1 MINTR
6 NKLGNRSL
14 HNINDSS
21 PNNGLVSPNTT
32 YGIDVSS
39 SNQRLDINNCTS
51 VNDSSSPN
59 NGLVSLIVNE
69 GTNVY
74 ALNHGFIT
82 LSNND
87 SILHK
92 QDVFLRIL
100 DHGFPIAYKDAL
112 NHGFSTLSNSDSIL
126 HKHKRFHYI

>member
-1 MINTR
+1 MID
-6 NKLGNRSL
+6 
-14 HNINDSS
+14 IS

-39 SNQRLDINNCTS
+39 SNQRLDDNTTTS

-74 ALNHGFIT
+74 AINHGFIT
-82 LSNND
+82 LSNCNL
-87 SILHK
+87 I
-92 QDVFLRIL
+92 I
-100 DHGFPIAYKDAL
+100 
-112 NHGFSTLSNSDSIL
+112 
-126 HKHKRFHYI
+126 HKHTKFLCIKKTIFQNKN